1 MITLRPGS
9 QTWRLLHLLAATLE
23 YPARSLHLLGSER
36 YYEALIHRLE
46 TPQEFRT
53 SDGTELGRFKVF
65 NVSGRHDKR
74 TIRLNKAALPLL
86 SVLHPDVLDYYMTAS
101 GGHRF
106 SGNSDH
112 VLRNH
117 RVAESLALCMGS
129 GAEVLPYQ
137 LPPLQK
143 SVIQHTV
150 PTLPS
155 FYIAREVKRL
165 EKSELSKTIFTRL
178 TGALFSYGTCF
189 AVYNTRDAVMKWSGM
204 GEFKTA
210 SHLTEV
216 ARMNAGVERVERAL
230 LIGQDNNVA
239 LTTLLSSATTRR
251 MDLRFDRIYPHIHFI
266 PMNGNGIRQLR
277 LLLQPDWQEQLLS
290 ALFPPELRTHT
301 PGSIECDA
309 IRGETLILSH
319 LDGDIA
325 RLLRLQQAL
334 DHISAPVELLC
345 FPWQTL
351 FLHEYL
357 GERVQ
362 LRELEIGI
370 LEEHLGLPVKGA
382 AP

>member
-9 QTWRLLHLLAATLE
+9 QTWRLLHLLVATLE
-23 YPARSLHLLGSER
+23 FPARSLHLLGSER

-46 TPQEFRT
+46 TPQEFRAP
-53 SDGTELGRFKVF
+53 DGTVLGRYKVL
-65 NVSGRHDKR
+65 NVSGRHEKR

-86 SVLHPDVLDYYMTAS
+86 TALHPHALDYYLAAS

-117 RVAESLALCMGS
+117 RVAESLALCMAS
-129 GAEVLPYQ
+129 GAEALPYL

-150 PTLPS
+150 PITPS

-178 TGALFSYGTCF
+178 TGALFSYGTCY

-210 SHLTEV
+210 NHLTEV
-216 ARMNAGVERVERAL
+216 ARMNAGVERVDRAL
-230 LIGQDNNVA
+230 LLGQGSNVA
-239 LTTLLSSATTRR
+239 LTTLLSSATNRR

-266 PMNGNGIRQLR
+266 PLDQLGIRQLR
-277 LLLQPDWQEQLLS
+277 LLLQPDWQEQILS
-290 ALFPPELRTHT
+290 ALFPSELRLHT

-309 IRGETLILSH
+309 KRDDTLILSH

-325 RLLRLQQAL
+325 RLLRLHQAL
-334 DHISAPVELLC
+334 DHVSAPVEILC
-345 FPWQTL
+345 FPWQTQ

-357 GERVQ
+357 GGRVQ
-362 LRELEIGI
+362 LRELDIGL
-370 LEEHLGLPVKGA
+370 LEDHLELTRP
-382 AP
+382 

>member
-9 QTWRLLHLLAATLE
+9 QTWRLLHLLVATLE
-23 YPARSLHLLGSER
+23 FPARSLHLLGSER

-46 TPQEFRT
+46 TPQEFRAP
-53 SDGTELGRFKVF
+53 DGTVLGRYKVL
-65 NVSGRHDKR
+65 NVSGRHEKR

-86 SVLHPDVLDYYMTAS
+86 TTLHPDALDYYLAAS

-117 RVAESLALCMGS
+117 RVAESLALCMAS
-129 GAEVLPYQ
+129 GAEALPYL

-150 PTLPS
+150 PTTPS

-178 TGALFSYGTCF
+178 TGALFSYGTCY

-210 SHLTEV
+210 NHLTEV
-216 ARMNAGVERVERAL
+216 ARMNAGVERVDRAL
-230 LIGQDNNVA
+230 LLGQGSNVA
-239 LTTLLSSATTRR
+239 LTTLLSSATNRR

-266 PMNGNGIRQLR
+266 PLDQLGIRQLR
-277 LLLQPDWQEQLLS
+277 LLLQPDWQEQILS
-290 ALFPPELRTHT
+290 ALFPPELRLHT

-309 IRGETLILSH
+309 KRDDTLILSH

-325 RLLRLQQAL
+325 RLLRLHQAL
-334 DHISAPVELLC
+334 DYVSAPVEILC
-345 FPWQTL
+345 FPWQTQ

-357 GERVQ
+357 GGRVQ
-362 LRELEIGI
+362 LRELDIGL
-370 LEEHLGLPVKGA
+370 LEDHLELTRP
-382 AP
+382 

>member
-9 QTWRLLHLLAATLE
+9 QTWRLLHLLVATLE
-23 YPARSLHLLGSER
+23 FPARSLHLLGSER

-53 SDGTELGRFKVF
+53 PDGTVLGRYKVL
-65 NVSGRHDKR
+65 NVSGRHEKR

-86 SVLHPDVLDYYMTAS
+86 TALHPDALDYYLAAS

-117 RVAESLALCMGS
+117 RVAESLALCMAS
-129 GAEVLPYQ
+129 GAEALPYL

-150 PTLPS
+150 PISPS

-178 TGALFSYGTCF
+178 TGALFSYGTCY
-189 AVYNTRDAVMKWSGM
+189 AVYNTRDAIMKWSGM

-210 SHLTEV
+210 NHLTEV
-216 ARMNAGVERVERAL
+216 ARMNAGVERVDRAL
-230 LIGQDNNVA
+230 LLGQGSNIA
-239 LTTLLSSATTRR
+239 LTTLLSSATNRR

-266 PMNGNGIRQLR
+266 PLDQLGIRQLR
-277 LLLQPDWQEQLLS
+277 LLLQPDWQEQILS
-290 ALFPPELRTHT
+290 ALFPPELRLHT

-309 IRGETLILSH
+309 RRDDTLILSH

-325 RLLRLQQAL
+325 RLLRLHQAL
-334 DHISAPVELLC
+334 DHVSAPVEILC
-345 FPWQTL
+345 FPWQTQ

-357 GERVQ
+357 GGRVQ
-362 LRELEIGI
+362 LRELDIGL
-370 LEEHLGLPVKGA
+370 LEDHLELTRP
-382 AP
+382 

>member
-9 QTWRLLHLLAATLE
+9 QTWRLLHLLVATLE
-23 YPARSLHLLGSER
+23 FPARSLHLLGSER

-46 TPQEFRT
+46 TPQEFRAP
-53 SDGTELGRFKVF
+53 DGTVLGRYKVL
-65 NVSGRHDKR
+65 NVSGRHEKR

-86 SVLHPDVLDYYMTAS
+86 TALHPDALDYYLAAS

-117 RVAESLALCMGS
+117 RVAESLALCMSS
-129 GAEVLPYQ
+129 GAEALPYL

-150 PTLPS
+150 PTTPS

-178 TGALFSYGTCF
+178 TGALFSYGTCY

-210 SHLTEV
+210 NHLTEV
-216 ARMNAGVERVERAL
+216 ARMNAGVERVDRAL
-230 LIGQDNNVA
+230 LLGQGSNIA
-239 LTTLLSSATTRR
+239 LTTLLSSATNRR

-266 PMNGNGIRQLR
+266 PLDQLGIRQLR
-277 LLLQPDWQEQLLS
+277 LLLQPDWQEQILS
-290 ALFPPELRTHT
+290 ALFPPELRLHT

-309 IRGETLILSH
+309 KRDDTLILSH

-325 RLLRLQQAL
+325 RLLRLHQAL
-334 DHISAPVELLC
+334 DHVSAPVEILC
-345 FPWQTL
+345 FPWQTQ

-357 GERVQ
+357 GGRVQ
-362 LRELEIGI
+362 LRELDIGL
-370 LEEHLGLPVKGA
+370 LEDHLELTRP
-382 AP
+382 

>member
-9 QTWRLLHLLAATLE
+9 QTWRLLHLLVATLE
-23 YPARSLHLLGSER
+23 FPARSLHLLGSER

-46 TPQEFRT
+46 TPQEFRAP
-53 SDGTELGRFKVF
+53 DGTVLGRYKVL
-65 NVSGRHDKR
+65 NVSGRHEKR

-86 SVLHPDVLDYYMTAS
+86 TALHPDALDYYLAAS

-117 RVAESLALCMGS
+117 RVAESLALCMAS
-129 GAEVLPYQ
+129 GAEALPYL
-137 LPPLQK
+137 LPLLQK

-150 PTLPS
+150 PITPS

-178 TGALFSYGTCF
+178 TGALFSYGTCY

-210 SHLTEV
+210 NHLTEV
-216 ARMNAGVERVERAL
+216 ARMNAGVERVDRAL
-230 LIGQDNNVA
+230 LLGQGSNVA
-239 LTTLLSSATTRR
+239 LSTLLSSATNRR

-266 PMNGNGIRQLR
+266 PLDQLGIRQLR
-277 LLLQPDWQEQLLS
+277 LLLQPDWQEQILS
-290 ALFPPELRTHT
+290 ALFPPELRLHT

-309 IRGETLILSH
+309 KRDDTLILSH

-325 RLLRLQQAL
+325 RLLRLHQAL
-334 DHISAPVELLC
+334 DHVSAPVEILC
-345 FPWQTL
+345 FPWQTQ

-357 GERVQ
+357 GGRVQ
-362 LRELEIGI
+362 LRELDIGQ
-370 LEEHLGLPVKGA
+370 LEDHLELTRP
-382 AP
+382 